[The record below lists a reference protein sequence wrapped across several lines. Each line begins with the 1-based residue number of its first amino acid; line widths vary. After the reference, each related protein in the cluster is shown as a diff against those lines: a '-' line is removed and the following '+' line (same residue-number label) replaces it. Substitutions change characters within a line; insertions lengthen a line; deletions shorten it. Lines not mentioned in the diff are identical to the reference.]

1 MQAEAAKCAFVH
13 VTAAAELGNG
23 QNEANRYSGWLPIA
37 ATLVTN
43 RDAGAIAGV
52 SQFAERDP
60 SKGRCREFEPRLR
73 PSVYGVAARQNAD
86 RKGAALLRAWD
97 QARRPFGWP

>member
-23 QNEANRYSGWLPIA
+23 QNEANRYSGWLSIA

-52 SQFAERDP
+52 AQFAERDP
-60 SKGRCREFEPRLR
+60 SK
-73 PSVYGVAARQNAD
+73 VDVASSSLVSGPAFTA
-86 RKGAALLRAWD
+86 
-97 QARRPFGWP
+97 